1 MTREQALA
9 ELRRLAGGLPVDD
22 SGTWRLLER
31 ISQHDAAEEL
41 RGALAELGAR
51 ALLDRGE

>member
-1 MTREQALA
+1 VTREQALA